1 MDTPENLVPLPPPP
15 ASIGDAGNASNPVDQ
30 ISASI
35 QRASA
40 SAVREHA
47 AANPPKRGRGRP
59 PGSTKQ
65 AALPLGK
72 LGADARP
79 VLGEESL
86 SAMEDK
92 AAVNPDD
99 EKAVEAIVDGLLE
112 GMSDF
117 AANLQHTNALIKS
130 NGNKLIAD
138 EARRNARM
146 SDTARSNMKIG
157 GVALLKKY
165 LKEYVQYTPEAAF
178 LIPFSFWV
186 GGQVIAYKRPY
197 EAQPQ
202 PMP

>member
-1 MDTPENLVPLPPPP
+1 
-15 ASIGDAGNASNPVDQ
+15 
-30 ISASI
+30 
-35 QRASA
+35 
-40 SAVREHA
+40 
-47 AANPPKRGRGRP
+47 
-59 PGSTKQ
+59 
-65 AALPLGK
+65 
-72 LGADARP
+72 
-79 VLGEESL
+79 
-86 SAMEDK
+86 MEDK